1 MVGHFL
7 PRLRFRPVYV
17 SGTAK
22 LRQALFTAMNDWHT
36 AREFAVEAAKR
47 EIMRCDDVE
56 KLRHL
61 CFNLG
66 GNWNNGS
73 NSGSRCAN
81 SGYRCANWD
90 YTPWTSDDVAHASI
104 GSRFVAR
111 HLILA

>member
-56 KLRHL
+56 KLRYL
-61 CFNLG
+61 CFNLMLQTEALKEMVG
-66 GNWNNGS
+66 DMLLNG
-73 NSGSRCAN
+73 
-81 SGYRCANWD
+81 
-90 YTPWTSDDVAHASI
+90 
-104 GSRFVAR
+104 
-111 HLILA
+111 

>member
-1 MVGHFL
+1 M

-56 KLRHL
+56 KLRYL
-61 CFNLG
+61 CFNLMLQTEALKEMVG
-66 GNWNNGS
+66 DMLLNG
-73 NSGSRCAN
+73 
-81 SGYRCANWD
+81 
-90 YTPWTSDDVAHASI
+90 
-104 GSRFVAR
+104 
-111 HLILA
+111 

>member
-1 MVGHFL
+1 M

-56 KLRHL
+56 KLRYL
-61 CFNLG
+61 CFNLMLQTEALKQMV
-66 GNWNNGS
+66 GNMLLN
-73 NSGSRCAN
+73 R
-81 SGYRCANWD
+81 
-90 YTPWTSDDVAHASI
+90 
-104 GSRFVAR
+104 
-111 HLILA
+111 

>member
-7 PRLRFRPVYV
+7 PRLRFMPVYV

-56 KLRHL
+56 KLRYL
-61 CFNLG
+61 CFNLMLQTEALKEMVG
-66 GNWNNGS
+66 DMLLNG
-73 NSGSRCAN
+73 
-81 SGYRCANWD
+81 
-90 YTPWTSDDVAHASI
+90 
-104 GSRFVAR
+104 
-111 HLILA
+111 

>member
-1 MVGHFL
+1 L

-56 KLRHL
+56 KLRYL
-61 CFNLG
+61 CFNLMLQTEALKEMVG
-66 GNWNNGS
+66 DMLLNG
-73 NSGSRCAN
+73 
-81 SGYRCANWD
+81 
-90 YTPWTSDDVAHASI
+90 
-104 GSRFVAR
+104 
-111 HLILA
+111 

>member
-22 LRQALFTAMNDWHT
+22 LGQALFTAMNDWHT

-56 KLRHL
+56 KLRYL
-61 CFNLG
+61 CFNLMLQTEALKEMVG
-66 GNWNNGS
+66 DMLLNG
-73 NSGSRCAN
+73 
-81 SGYRCANWD
+81 
-90 YTPWTSDDVAHASI
+90 
-104 GSRFVAR
+104 
-111 HLILA
+111 

>member
-56 KLRHL
+56 KLRYL
-61 CFNLG
+61 CFNLMLQTEALKQMV
-66 GNWNNGS
+66 GNMLLN
-73 NSGSRCAN
+73 R
-81 SGYRCANWD
+81 
-90 YTPWTSDDVAHASI
+90 
-104 GSRFVAR
+104 
-111 HLILA
+111 